1 MKSIRLTLFACCK
14 NQVPSKNQKISTA
27 IHDVAFRIPPLPC
40 AFKWEVT
47 LFVLQQIFS
56 KQHVLDTVLDTGN
69 LMVYKNVTA
78 VTEFI
83 AHQGRRT
90 IKQAITTDSLKD
102 HNSVMA
108 VNLIKPLRHCFGI
121 KYARFAITQPTG
133 VRETK

>member
-1 MKSIRLTLFACCK
+1 MMWLSE
-14 NQVPSKNQKISTA
+14 S
-27 IHDVAFRIPPLPC
+27 LPC
-40 AFKWEVT
+40 HLSSNGKSLSSFFNKYS
-47 LFVLQQIFS
+47 QQ
-56 KQHVLDTVLDTGN
+56 QHVLDTILDTGN

-83 AHQGRRT
+83 AHQGRWT

-121 KYARFAITQPTG
+121 EYARFAITQPTG